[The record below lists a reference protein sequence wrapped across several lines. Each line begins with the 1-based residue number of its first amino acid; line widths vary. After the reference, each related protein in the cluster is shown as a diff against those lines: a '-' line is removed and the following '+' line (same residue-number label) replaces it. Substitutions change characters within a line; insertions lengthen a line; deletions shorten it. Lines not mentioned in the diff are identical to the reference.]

1 MSVYF
6 LQNLR
11 PPEPDPD
18 NRRGRGL
25 RFAFVILFLTI
36 FLFQRVGVNF
46 GSYSLNLPLPAMY
59 LLLVIAALS
68 GVLLISLERLM
79 LYGVCIALALVSAMA
94 NPNEASTA
102 SFWLLAVMYLPFL
115 FSLRSHAL
123 GLDGVDW
130 VKKVFLNLS
139 LFCAIAGIVQFYAQF
154 VIHADWLFDFTPY
167 LPTALRGPA
176 GFNTVIAVGSH
187 HKSNGFFFREP
198 SGFSFFMAL
207 GVLVESTGRR
217 RVWRLACMGLALL
230 LTYSGTGLLTLLIG
244 MLFPLG
250 RKTIWRVALLGCV
263 GGLAVWLL
271 GDALNLRFTL
281 ERIGEFDSQRSSAY
295 IRYVAPARLIAET
308 MASDPWVPWVGHG
321 PGTILHAQANYEFHD
336 PTWAKLLFEYGVLGT
351 IAVLA
356 LFFATLNRAI
366 VPAQVRAALFFAWLL
381 MGGHLLSPEQNYLT
395 LALVSLLPLELNRP
409 LPARA
414 PASATQT
421 PLPLEPVT
429 RIS

>member
-1 MSVYF
+1 LTDMTSTSAADNK
-6 LQNLR
+6 QRALR
-11 PPEPDPD
+11 VA
-18 NRRGRGL
+18 L
-25 RFAFVILFLTI
+25 V
-36 FLFQRVGVNF
+36 
-46 GSYSLNLPLPAMY
+46 
-59 LLLVIAALS
+59 LLLLSVTVLERFGLSAGAISISAAMLAIYPFLVVA
-68 GVLLISLERLM
+68 GLAGGIVLSLERTL
-79 LYGVCIALALVSAMA
+79 LYGLCMIVALASLIA
-94 NPNEASTA
+94 NEQDA
-102 SFWLLAVMYLPFL
+102 SFSSFALLAAMYLPFV
-115 FSLRSHAL
+115 FVLRPGAL
-123 GLDGVDW
+123 AADDAGWIYARFLDLCGV
-130 VKKVFLNLS
+130 
-139 LFCAIAGIVQFYAQF
+139 CAVAGVAQF
-154 VIHADWLFDFTPY
+154 ALQFVVHARWLFDYSSYIPA
-167 LPTALRGPA
+167 PLRMNGI
-176 GFNTVIAVGSH
+176 FNTVIPMGSWN
-187 HKSNGFFFREP
+187 KSNGFFFREP

-207 GVLVESTGRR
+207 GVLMESTGRR

-250 RKTIWRVALLGCV
+250 RKTVWRIALLGCV

-295 IRYVAPARLIAET
+295 IRYIAPARLIAET

-351 IAVLA
+351 IAMLA

-395 LALVSLLPLELNRP
+395 LALVTFLPLEADRP
-409 LPARA
+409 APERA
-414 PASATQT
+414 TATASATQT
-421 PLPLEPVT
+421 PLPLEPAS
-429 RIS
+429 RAS